1 MVPDDSQIRD
11 AVETCFDEG
20 TQDAMKYLKE
30 YGEEEFKK
38 VLQEEPPPGVG
49 FHPGSLLDKLR
60 QWNGVFK
67 AKMEDAKRGKKRR
80 RTIWRSIDAR

>member
-1 MVPDDSQIRD
+1 MIPDDDHIRD
-11 AVETCFDEG
+11 AVETCLDAG
-20 TQDAMKYLKE
+20 CQDAMKYLKE

-38 VLQEEPPPGVG
+38 VLQEPAPEGVG

-67 AKMEDAKRGKKRR
+67 AKMEATKRGRKRH
-80 RTIWRSIDAR
+80 RTVWRSIDAK